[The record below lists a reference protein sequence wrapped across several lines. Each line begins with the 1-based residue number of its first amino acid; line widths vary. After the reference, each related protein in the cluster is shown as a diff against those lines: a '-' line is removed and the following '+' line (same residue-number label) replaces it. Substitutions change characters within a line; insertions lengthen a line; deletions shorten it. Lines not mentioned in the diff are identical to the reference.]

1 MRSDELTNGPA
12 RAPHRSLLRA
22 LGIGRGDGGRPLI
35 GVANSFNEL
44 IPGHMHLRSIA
55 EQVKYGVY
63 QAGGIPVEFDVIGVC
78 DGLAMNHEGMNYSLA
93 SREVI
98 ADSVEIMA
106 RAHALDGLV
115 LIPNCDKVVPGMVMA
130 AARLDLPAAIVSGGP
145 MLAGYHEGRRIENK
159 DVLEA
164 VGAYFRGRISADD
177 LAETRRRRLSH
188 VRLLCGL
195 VHREFDELPH
205 GVPRSGVA
213 RRRHHARG
221 VFGPARLARRTGARA
236 VELVRQGRGARQFL
250 TPASLGNA
258 LVLDAA
264 LGCSTN
270 TVLHLIAIA
279 HEAGFEIP
287 LERFNQVSARTPQLV
302 KLSPAGSWYMEDF
315 HRAGGVMAALH
326 RLAEAGLIDGSVPTV
341 SGEDLAAQFDGAQP
355 ADDEVIRPLDRP
367 YSPTGGLAVLF
378 GNLAPR
384 GAVVKEAAVLPQMLR
399 HRGPAQVFDDEASA
413 VEAIASDRIRPGSV
427 VVIRYVGP
435 KGGPGMPEMLTPT
448 STLAGAGL
456 DDRVALVT
464 DGRFSGVTR
473 GACVGH
479 VVPEAADGGPIALIE
494 DGDIIE
500 IDIPGRRLTLEV
512 PEEELE
518 RRARRLAR
526 AEGARPG
533 LTPRPRRAG
542 ALREDGLRG
551 GQGSGARLV
560 AGRVSLVLPVVLSPF
575 ELEARPCARSA
586 GSAAWCLTRRQG
598 IARKLAG
605 AGGQRPA
612 PAWGEVTLASGGT
625 RLTPQGRLYE
635 HRAAV
640 DR

>member
-1 MRSDELTNGPA
+1 VRSDQLTNGPA

-22 LGIGRGDGGRPLI
+22 LGIGTGDAGRPLI
-35 GVANSFNEL
+35 GIANSFNEL

-63 QAGGIPVEFDVIGVC
+63 QAGGIPVEFNVIGVC

-130 AARLDLPAAIVSGGP
+130 AARLDLPTAIISGGP
-145 MLAGYHEGRRIENK
+145 MLAGHHGGRRIENK

-164 VGAYFRGRISADD
+164 VGAYFRGRIS
-177 LAETRRRRLSH
+177 T
-188 VRLLCGL
+188 
-195 VHREFDELPH
+195 DELSELEDNACPTC
-205 GVPRSGVA
+205 GSCAGLFTANSMSCLTECLGLALPGDGTMPAVFSA
-213 RRRHHARG
+213 RL
-221 VFGPARLARRTGARA
+221 VLARRTGARA
-236 VELVRQGRGARQFL
+236 VELVRQGRGARDFL

-287 LERFNQVSARTPQLV
+287 LARFNEVSARTPQLV
-302 KLSPAGSWYMEDF
+302 KLSPSGSWYMEDF

-326 RLAEAGLIDGSVPTV
+326 RLAEAGLIDGSVPTA
-341 SGEDLAAQFDGAQP
+341 SGDSLAAQLEGAVP
-355 ADDEVIRPLDRP
+355 TDDEVIRPLDRP

-384 GAVVKEAAVLPQMLR
+384 GAVVKEGAVLPQMLR

-479 VVPEAADGGPIALIE
+479 VVPEAADGGPLALVE
-494 DGDIIE
+494 DGDWIE
-500 IDIPGRRLTLEV
+500 IDIPGRRLSLDV
-512 PEEELE
+512 SEEEL
-518 RRARRLAR
+518 ARRRSVWL
-526 AEGARPG
+526 RPE
-533 LTPRPRRAG
+533 AG
-542 ALREDGLRG
+542 ADAG
-551 GQGSGARLV
+551 GRPPVLGVLGRYVKMVSGADKG
-560 AGRVSLVLPVVLSPF
+560 AVL
-575 ELEARPCARSA
+575 
-586 GSAAWCLTRRQG
+586 
-598 IARKLAG
+598 
-605 AGGQRPA
+605 
-612 PAWGEVTLASGGT
+612 
-625 RLTPQGRLYE
+625 
-635 HRAAV
+635 
-640 DR
+640 D